1 MKFLNRTEEQKRLS
15 ALLDSPRGEFA
26 CVYGRRRCGKTRLLR
41 EVIAGRANV
50 VYFLADQSE
59 KNLQIARLKDEI
71 SRQVPIFANLEIND
85 WGKLFD
91 LWLETAPK
99 GSVLVLDEFPYL
111 ARMAPELPSII
122 QRTVDLFGETG
133 NKIVICGSSQRM
145 MQGFVLSAS
154 EPLYGRAREIIK
166 VEPLEFKWI
175 EAAFPNRSFDERLKL
190 WAVYGGVP
198 RYWELAQGDGDWLT
212 SVKRNITNPLGV
224 LHDEPQFL
232 LMDEVG
238 DFAKASSLLSVI
250 GRGANRI
257 SEIASKLG
265 RKATELSYPMKRLVD
280 LGFIERESPF
290 GADAENGKKSIY
302 RIQDPF
308 LDFWYTFVLPNR
320 SRPDFLDD
328 EIEIEEF
335 SRKFN
340 VFLGYAWER
349 LVRSRLAKK
358 WRGVSRWWGTGMNR
372 QKIEI
377 DVVGESFDGKVLLV
391 GEAKL
396 SASERDVERIKKE
409 LSEKAEVLPFRK
421 EYESVKVEVY
431 VAVAENR

>member
-1 MKFLNRTEEQKRLS
+1 MKFLNRIEEQKRLGS
-15 ALLDSPRGEFA
+15 LLDSQNGEFA

-41 EVIAGRANV
+41 EVIKGRANV

-59 KNLQIARLKDEI
+59 KKLQIARLKDEI
-71 SRQVPIFANLEIND
+71 SRQVPIFANFEILD

-91 LWLETAPK
+91 LWLEITPR

-122 QRTVDLFGETG
+122 QRIVDVFGDTG
-133 NKIVICGSSQRM
+133 KKIIICGSSQRM

-154 EPLYGRAREIIK
+154 EPLYGRAKEIIR
-166 VEPLEFKWI
+166 VEPLDFKYL
-175 EAAFPNRSFDERLKL
+175 ELAFPNMSLDELLRL
-190 WAVYGGVP
+190 WAIYGGVP
-198 RYWELAQGDGDWLT
+198 RYWELAQGDSDWLT
-212 SVKRNITNPLGV
+212 SVKRNITNPLGI

-238 DFAKASSLLSVI
+238 DIAKASSLLSVI
-250 GRGANRI
+250 GQGANRI
-257 SEIASKLG
+257 SEIAAKLG
-265 RKATELSYPMKRLVD
+265 RNATELSYPLKRLVD

-290 GADAENGKKSIY
+290 GANPENGKKSIY

-308 LDFWYTFVLPNR
+308 LDFWYTFVLPNK

-328 EIEIEEF
+328 EIGTEEF
-335 SRKFN
+335 LRKFN

-349 LVRSRLAKK
+349 LVRISLTKE
-358 WRGVSRWWGTGMNR
+358 WNGVSRWWGTGTNR
-372 QKIEI
+372 QRMEI
-377 DVVGESFDGKVLLV
+377 DVVAESFDGKVLLV

-396 SASERDVERIKKE
+396 SAGERDIARIKDE
-409 LSEKAEVLPFRK
+409 LYKKAEALPFRG
-421 EYESVKVEVY
+421 EYEEVRVEVF
-431 VAVAENR
+431 VFKKV